1 MNSAYHNMI
10 KVLADV
16 VMKELS
22 CQLQH
27 KSALELVLP
36 NQYIMINK
44 LRDYLLYPEGNESRD
59 RDELAVLTHLVKAQV
74 YRINGRR
81 KYYSLAEILELKS
94 EDLPLF
100 YSPQQSN
107 LRWLGG
113 DFKHDFIVLPPY
125 CHQGGST
132 PGFYDQI
139 FESIFDDVVNLDTIR
154 EQNERLQEL
163 VEAGV
168 VEKESLTPE
177 VEFSGER
184 DLTEDER
191 ELLEELDTLLSRKG
205 IRQVITKNLHLTVR
219 RIRTL
224 FFDVKNQ
231 KAVIATGLFNDAGKA
246 LSDTEHCNLEVVD
259 EDGASLKKNDNQD
272 LVLGLHRDHEL
283 IKSII
288 TNNDPYRLYFS
299 LPILAHELALCQ
311 KLLVPYS
318 PCYHLVKEQLARDM
332 RQALM
337 EQLLPEEAAA

>member
-1 MNSAYHNMI
+1 MRDIRPDGPGIAGGNLVCFAADGQCHFSFEENSCLFMDVLMTRKGNIVIKQKQGGKGVCPMSHN
-10 KVLADV
+10 LHPDAG
-16 VMKELS
+16 
-22 CQLQH
+22 
-27 KSALELVLP
+27 
-36 NQYIMINK
+36 N
-44 LRDYLLYPEGNESRD
+44 EGNKPVS
-59 RDELAVLTHLVKAQV
+59 VVF
-74 YRINGRR
+74 G
-81 KYYSLAEILELKS
+81 
-94 EDLPLF
+94 
-100 YSPQQSN
+100 
-107 LRWLGG
+107 
-113 DFKHDFIVLPPY
+113 KH
-125 CHQGGST
+125 ST

-139 FESIFDDVVNLDTIR
+139 FEAIFDDVVNLDTIR
-154 EQNERLQEL
+154 EQNERLKEL

-168 VEKESLTPE
+168 VKKESLTPE

-191 ELLEELDTLLSRKG
+191 ELLEELDTLLSCRG
-205 IRQVITKNLHLTVR
+205 IREVITKNLHLPVSH
-219 RIRTL
+219 IRTL

-246 LSDTEHCNLEVVD
+246 LSDTEHCNLEIVD
-259 EDGASLKKNDNQD
+259 EGGASLRKNDNQG
-272 LVLGLHRDHEL
+272 LVLGLHRDNEL

-337 EQLLPEEAAA
+337 EQLLTEVEAA